1 MSFFNKFRSKESL
14 PKFRVIIAG
23 SRNFHDDQLMWAMM
37 DKFLAEKKIT
47 HEIIVLS
54 GCARGTDS
62 LGEYYATSRHYKIK
76 RYPAKWEKHG
86 RFAGFIR
93 NREMA
98 ADADALVAFWD
109 GESRGT
115 EHMISIAHEKGLH
128 VRVVQFVPDPEPE
141 EPVESP
147 GQIRDLLD
155 KMDGVEL

>member
-1 MSFFNKFRSKESL
+1 MSLFYKFKSKESL

-37 DKFLAEKKIT
+37 DKFLSEKKLT

-54 GCARGTDS
+54 GCASGADS

-76 RYPAKWEKHG
+76 RYPAKWDKLG
-86 RFAGFIR
+86 RFAGVMR

-98 ADADALVAFWD
+98 ENADALVAFWD

-115 EHMISIAHEKGLH
+115 EHMINIAHEKGLH

-147 GQIRDLLD
+147 GTIGDLL
-155 KMDGVEL
+155 KRMEGVEL